1 MYSISNT
8 PHDPHRFALGIGDNT
23 LRIWETNN
31 LKKPYNNSCN
41 WSGIKTKVTILKYHP
56 KREGIVAF
64 GTEDGHVGCFSVVS
78 QKSEVAVSYHKRTV
92 YALAWGP
99 SCSLEDTDGK
109 S

>member
-1 MYSISNT
+1 M
-8 PHDPHRFALGIGDNT
+8 
-23 LRIWETNN
+23 
-31 LKKPYNNSCN
+31 
-41 WSGIKTKVTILKYHP
+41 TILKYHP
-56 KREGIVAF
+56 SREGIVAF
-64 GTEDGHVGCFSVVS
+64 GTEDGHVGCFSVIS